1 MYASEQQIPVT
12 PPDDQRSFT
21 AEPPSF
27 WRSLLLKNT
36 LFVAIVVVL
45 TAGILGHLAYIFAR
59 DILHDNIRVR
69 LQLVVSDRAALFEGY
84 VRQQLDRAALITSRT
99 HLRELIQDF
108 EQGTLDEDAFQS
120 ESKRILEDTISGSTS
135 EFRDLWIVN
144 PEGTVITATSDNYLN
159 QTFADDPGF
168 LKAKEHPQLDYPQK
182 VDGKYVTY
190 LMAPMKSEAGDLI
203 GVLMVWLDVTP
214 LERILTNRTGLQDT
228 GTLLV
233 ATREGDQVRYLLTP
247 EDSTQRSVQLKEVP
261 AMEKALNG
269 ESGSEVMHYSG
280 DEVLVSY
287 RPVDYQP
294 NSDDAPWGMVA
305 KIDLTEAYAPVTHL
319 RQLLLGLQFGLVFFG
334 MVVSFLVARR
344 VTRPVLGLA
353 DTASKIARGNLDVRV
368 PITSTD
374 EVGMLGAAFNHMT
387 SELAASRDQLEERI
401 EQRTAE
407 LNASQKKLRR
417 QTQILQSILDS
428 MGDGVIVAD
437 QDGNS
442 VFWNPAAEQI
452 VGIGPQNVDPSK
464 WSQIYGCY
472 LADGVSMCPSE
483 DLPLARAMRGESLD
497 DSILFLKNPDIPDG
511 TWISVTARP
520 LKNDRGDLRG
530 GVIVMHDITEAKATQ
545 EELESRDKKNRAILA
560 TTHEAFV
567 GIDENSR
574 ICDWNEQAEAT
585 FGWTQQEVIG
595 QSLVETIIPER
606 YRLQHMQGIEK
617 FLASGEGP
625 VLNKR
630 LELSALHQDGHEFP
644 VELTIT
650 PVRQGDNFLF
660 AAFVHDITEVK
671 RAEEELKGAKEA
683 AEAAS
688 QAKSAF
694 LATMSHEIRTPMNA
708 VIGMTELLL
717 DTDLNPTQREYMT
730 MVQES
735 GESLLAVINDILDF
749 SKIEAGRFDLDQ
761 AAFHLR
767 ENLGDTMKSLAVR
780 AHHKRLELAFHLAPE
795 VPDTIVGDRYRLRQ
809 IIVNLV
815 GNAIKFTDEGEV
827 VVDVNVESQS
837 ERDVLLHFVVRD
849 TGIGIPKSKQKQI
862 FQAFEQVDESMAR
875 RFSGTGLG
883 LAIASRLINLMGG
896 RIWVISEVDQG
907 SAFHFTAH
915 FELTQEEV
923 PASEPLVKAD
933 LDGLRVLVV
942 DDNLTNCQILEEM
955 LSNWKMQPQTVTRG
969 KDALEAMHARV
980 RGGEPFDL
988 ILVDANMPTMDG
1000 FSLAKAIKQDKE
1012 LGSAVIMMITS
1023 SDRRGEISRCKK
1035 LGIAA
1040 HLIKPLKQSELFN
1053 SIAETLGINGV
1064 DHHSTRLKTAELG
1077 KRIPPLKILLAEDSI
1092 VNQKLALALLQPHGH
1107 EITVVTN
1114 GKEAVEQRKT
1124 AHFDLILMDVQM
1136 PEMDGLEATRE
1147 IRDYEQTREEH
1158 IPIIAMTAHA
1168 MKGDRERCLEA
1179 GMDGYVSKPVRVRE
1193 LYQMIEETLQMNA
1206 QLATVKN
1213 ESAPEVSEQ
1222 QADSIQMEH
1231 ETTQGEESRE
1241 ELIMNPSEEQDSHDD
1256 VLNWEQAMEKS
1267 EIPAEALSE
1276 LGQLFLQEAPKLLNE
1291 IRDAIQQGD
1300 ATSLRRAAHTLKSSA
1315 AVFEAHHAA
1324 DAALKLE
1331 LLGKDEKLMEAREAL
1346 PALEQEVDRLLPAVS
1361 AHIDSTA
1368 LEGNK

>member
-1 MYASEQQIPVT
+1 MYASEQQIPVIP
-12 PPDDQRSFT
+12 PPDQGSFT

-84 VRQQLDRAALITSRT
+84 VRQQLDRAALVTSRT

-108 EQGTLDEDAFQS
+108 EQGKLDQATFRA
-120 ESKRILEDTISGSTS
+120 ESKRILEDTESGSSS

-168 LKAKEHPQLDYPQK
+168 LEAKEHPQLDYPQK

-190 LMAPMKSEAGDLI
+190 LMAPMKGESGELI

-228 GTLLV
+228 GALLV
-233 ATREGDQVRYLLTP
+233 ATRQDDQVRYLLTP
-247 EDSTQRSVQLKEVP
+247 EGSNQRSVPLKDVP
-261 AMEKALNG
+261 AMEKALDG

-294 NSDDAPWGMVA
+294 DSGIPWGMVA

-319 RQLLLGLQFGLVFFG
+319 RHLLLGLQFCLVIFG

-344 VTRPVLGLA
+344 VTKPVLGLA

-442 VFWNPAAEQI
+442 VFWNPAGEQI

-464 WSQIYGCY
+464 WSQVYGCY
-472 LADGVSMCPSE
+472 LADGVTMCPSE

-497 DSILFLKNPDIPDG
+497 DAILFLKNPDIPDG

-545 EELESRDKKNRAILA
+545 EQLESRDKKNRAILA

-567 GIDENSR
+567 GINEKSK
-574 ICDWNEQAEAT
+574 ICDWNEQAEVT
-585 FGWTQQEVIG
+585 FGWTHEEAIG
-595 QSLVETIIPER
+595 RSLVETIIPER
-606 YRLQHMQGIEK
+606 YRLQHMQGIENY
-617 FLASGEGP
+617 LASGEGP

-630 LELSALHQDGHEFP
+630 LELSALHKDGHEFP

-650 PVRQGDNFLF
+650 PVRQGNHFLF

-671 RAEEELKGAKEA
+671 RAEEELKRAKEA

-688 QAKSAF
+688 RAKSAF

-717 DTDLNPTQREYMT
+717 DTDLNPTQREYLT

-761 AAFHLR
+761 APFHLR

-780 AHHKRLELAFHLAPE
+780 AHHKRLELAFHLSPE

-827 VVDVNVESQS
+827 VLDVNVESQS
-837 ERDVLLHFVVRD
+837 KRDVLLHFVVRD

-907 SAFHFTAH
+907 SEFHFTAH
-915 FELTQEEV
+915 FELTQEKV
-923 PASEPLVKAD
+923 PANDPLVKAE
-933 LDGLRVLVV
+933 LDDLRVLVV

-955 LSNWKMQPQTVTRG
+955 LSSWKMKPQTVTRG
-969 KDALEAMHARV
+969 KDALQVMHDRQHA
-980 RGGEPFDL
+980 GEPFDL
-988 ILVDANMPTMDG
+988 VLVDANMPIMDG
-1000 FSLAKAIKQDKE
+1000 FELAREIKHDKE

-1023 SDRRGEISRCKK
+1023 SDRRDEISRCRE

-1053 SIAETLGINGV
+1053 SIAETLGMGGE
-1064 DHHSTRLKTAELG
+1064 DHHTVKSKTAELA

-1092 VNQKLALALLQPHGH
+1092 VNQKLALALLQPRGH
-1107 EITVVTN
+1107 QIKVVTN
-1114 GKEAVEQRKT
+1114 GKDAVEQRKVEQ
-1124 AHFDLILMDVQM
+1124 FDLILMDVQM

-1147 IRDYEQTREEH
+1147 IRKYEQEKDEH

-1179 GMDGYVSKPVRVRE
+1179 GMDGYVSKPVRARD
-1193 LYQMIEETLQMNA
+1193 LYQMIEETLQLNSKD
-1206 QLATVKN
+1206 QNTQTERATV
-1213 ESAPEVSEQ
+1213 EPEEETVTVQPDQSAVEKTQEDATMNQHEQ
-1222 QADSIQMEH
+1222 ERDD
-1231 ETTQGEESRE
+1231 T
-1241 ELIMNPSEEQDSHDD
+1241 D

-1276 LGQLFLQEAPKLLNE
+1276 LGQMFLQEAPKLLNE
-1291 IRDAIQQGD
+1291 IREALQAGD
-1300 ATSLRRAAHTLKSSA
+1300 AQSLRRAAHTLKSSA
-1315 AVFEAHHAA
+1315 AVFEAQHASE
-1324 DAALKLE
+1324 AALKLE
-1331 LLGKDEKLMEAREAL
+1331 ILGKDEKLDEARDAL
-1346 PALEQEVDRLLPAVS
+1346 PALEQEIDRLLPAVS

-1368 LEGNK
+1368 MEGNNG